1 MPLVPM
7 KDVLDA
13 AAPQKTAVPAFNID
27 NLEILQSLLMAAEA
41 EQLPVILSVGQGA
54 IRIGRLKPLAAAV
67 HQMASETSVPVVL
80 HLDHGASFEQTIQCL
95 RAGFTSVMYDGSR
108 LPLEENIAVT
118 RQVVAAA
125 HAVGVSVEA
134 ELGAIGGVED
144 GSGGGSGG
152 KVSVDQVSAFLDG
165 VGVDALAV
173 AIGNAHGLYK
183 EKPHLDFDLL
193 RSIEALPKAV
203 PHLVLH
209 GGSGLD
215 EEAIDTAID
224 CGIRKINVATEIRLA
239 YLKGTRAAT
248 SGDIYETIASARE
261 AVVEIARQ
269 KLRQFAR
276 KA

>member
-1 MPLVPM
+1 M
-7 KDVLDA
+7 
-13 AAPQKTAVPAFNID
+13 
-27 NLEILQSLLMAAEA
+27 
-41 EQLPVILSVGQGA
+41 
-54 IRIGRLKPLAAAV
+54 
-67 HQMASETSVPVVL
+67 
-80 HLDHGASFEQTIQCL
+80 
-95 RAGFTSVMYDGSR
+95 
-108 LPLEENIAVT
+108 
-118 RQVVAAA
+118 
-125 HAVGVSVEA
+125 
-134 ELGAIGGVED
+134 
-144 GSGGGSGG
+144 
-152 KVSVDQVSAFLDG
+152 
-165 VGVDALAV
+165 DALAV